1 MSTPTSNSR
10 PVLSCA
16 LCRAD
21 LSVRPVMREVR
32 RPGRAPGNVTTF
44 RKHVHVKP
52 AQVVIMGRVEGSHRR
67 EELPDALKRGVLDP
81 WELRVCVDCLRG
93 RTFAEVLAV
102 ALDRRLEAG
111 G

>member
-1 MSTPTSNSR
+1 M
-10 PVLSCA
+10 L
-16 LCRAD
+16 RAK
-21 LSVRPVMREVR
+21 LLRE
-32 RPGRAPGNVTTF
+32 
-44 RKHVHVKP
+44 
-52 AQVVIMGRVEGSHRR
+52 
-67 EELPDALKRGVLDP
+67 ALKRGVLDP